1 MLLNTINKINSIDKV
16 NNDNV
21 FFVDEMDFI
30 QKKFKMNFID
40 FKNNDITYEIINHN
54 SKYYF
59 FHFSVFDKILKTH
72 KNPYN
77 NKLLNNHI
85 IDRIFLKNQINK
97 LIINLKFFY
106 NNYDFNNLYD
116 EFINYDHLFLK
127 KLNFYFI
134 TYLVTKSVNYR
145 NINENIILQISSN
158 LNYRIRENN
167 NIEVLI
173 AVLGYLIC
181 NFL

>member
-1 MLLNTINKINSIDKV
+1 MLLNKINKINSIDKV

-21 FFVDEMDFI
+21 YFVDEMDFI

-85 IDRIFLKNQINK
+85 IDRIYLKNQINK
-97 LIINLKFFY
+97 LIISLKYINHDY
-106 NNYDFNNLYD
+106 NFNNLYD
-116 EFINYDHLFLK
+116 EFLNYDNTFLK
-127 KLNFYFI
+127 KLNLYFI
-134 TYLVTKSVNYR
+134 TYLISKKINYY
-145 NINENIILQISSN
+145 III
-158 LNYRIRENN
+158 
-167 NIEVLI
+167 
-173 AVLGYLIC
+173 
-181 NFL
+181 